1 MSMELESYLDKV
13 IDEASFLEFAR
24 ALQADKEDEDRKEKK
39 NPSNPYSHGYN
50 GWQNATIDGFLES
63 AVAWAEDGNFG
74 EALEPN
80 ANPWKKFALFLYG
93 GKIYE

>member
-1 MSMELESYLDKV
+1 MELESYLDKV

-24 ALQADKEDEDRKEKK
+24 ALHADKEDEDRKEKE

-50 GWQNATIDGFLES
+50 GWQNTTIDGFLES

-74 EALEPN
+74 EVLEPN

>member
-1 MSMELESYLDKV
+1 MELEDYLDNV
-13 IDEASFLEFAR
+13 TDEKSFLEFAK
-24 ALQADKEDEDRKEKK
+24 ALQADKEDEDRKEKVI
-39 NPSNPYSHGYN
+39 PVNPYSHGHN
-50 GWQNATIDGFLES
+50 GWENSTIDGFLES

-74 EALEPN
+74 ESIEPD